1 MIRGQVRDHFSW
13 LHTDVA
19 SYTVYFNLNNP
30 EHEIA
35 KITPDEIQIMKNGGN
50 EDGIILDGS
59 RKMKPLRFLPDAD
72 LEEADRLL
80 VDLLVGNMTCP
91 QGDRFLILSW
101 LSCFLLIDF
110 AGTPPLTVS
119 RVRPDRARPLP
130 ARSRRRCFSASHST
144 RRPPTRR
151 TIPMA
156 RRTRSSSST
165 TLRSSR

>member
-1 MIRGQVRDHFSW
+1 
-13 LHTDVA
+13 
-19 SYTVYFNLNNP
+19 
-30 EHEIA
+30 
-35 KITPDEIQIMKNGGN
+35 MKNGGN

-59 RKMKPLRFLPDAD
+59 RKMKPLKFLPDAD

-110 AGTPPLTVS
+110 AGT
-119 RVRPDRARPLP
+119 RPMTRFEDSAGSGKTTA
-130 ARSRRRCFSASHST
+130 ARSRRRCFTASPST

-151 TIPMA
+151 TTPMA

-165 TLRSSR
+165 TSRSSR